1 MLLFLLALIAPQQQ
15 AAPADLSV
23 EQLPRAHDGADG
35 INQVAAPERQPTR
48 MTQLP
53 ADTEA
58 AGAAP
63 NPEAALEDP
72 TDRSPRKDL
81 YREVATVW
89 EAIRRRGQQPTPEL
103 IAREIGPDNLAR
115 FLTTFPGSENMFGVD
130 SDQLPVDPA
139 PSAPDAPPLPE
150 TGK

>member
-1 MLLFLLALIAPQQQ
+1 MLLFFLVLIAPQQQ
-15 AAPADLSV
+15 AAPTDLSV

-35 INQVAAPERQPTR
+35 INQVAAPDRQPTR

-81 YREVATVW
+81 YREVAAVW
-89 EAIRRRGQQPTPEL
+89 ETIRRRGQQPTPEL

-115 FLTTFPGSENMFGVD
+115 FLSTFPGSENMFGVD
-130 SDQLPVDPA
+130 SDHLPVNETPA
-139 PSAPDAPPLPE
+139 PPPPPE
-150 TGK
+150 KGG

>member
-1 MLLFLLALIAPQQQ
+1 MIAVLLALIAPQQQ
-15 AAPADLSV
+15 TPPADLSV
-23 EQLPRAHDGADG
+23 EQLPRAHEGADG
-35 INQVAAPERQPTR
+35 INQVAAPDRQPTR

-58 AGAAP
+58 VGPTP

-72 TDRSPRKDL
+72 TDRSPRKEL
-81 YREVATVW
+81 YREVAAVW

-115 FLTTFPGSENMFGVD
+115 FLSTFPGAENMFGVD
-130 SDQLPVDPA
+130 SDQLPVDPP
-139 PSAPDAPPLPE
+139 PSPPPE
-150 TGK
+150 KGK